1 VVIVE
6 DNIKTKDL
14 EISFTEPP
22 YTDEPTKHEH
32 EHTHEDG
39 TTHSHEHTHE
49 GSEEIHDHEH
59 EKVEKVKPKKS
70 KEPQVKS
77 GKINIP
83 SEAKKGKDFVIN
95 FGKKWDFSDIELF
108 NGLREQE
115 PTTNNPFNKEG
126 TTGDVFITINS
137 QNVDK
142 VKFPMS
148 NIIDVKGKKIDVL
161 KKGEK
166 ILIKV
171 HVWNQATEESESKV
185 ITLS

>member
-1 VVIVE
+1 MIIVE

-22 YTDEPTKHEH
+22 YTDETVKHEH

-39 TTHSHEHTHE
+39 ITHSHEHTHD

-59 EKVEKVKPKKS
+59 EKVEEVKS
-70 KEPQVKS
+70 KKPQAKL
-77 GKINIP
+77 GKISIP
-83 SEAKKGKDFVIN
+83 DEAKKGKDFTIN
-95 FGKKWDFSDIELF
+95 FGKKWDFSDIELL

-115 PTTNNPFNKEG
+115 STTNNPFNKG
-126 TTGDVFITINS
+126 GVTGDIFITINS
-137 QNVDK
+137 QDVDK

-171 HVWNQATEESESKV
+171 HVWNQATEESESNTV
-185 ITLS
+185 TLS